1 MEKTMSMR
9 SIGKVVKQ
17 KSALIGVTL
26 WLAALAMGLSACTGR
41 TVQESPT
48 AIVQRPASTIV
59 SPEAPAGPTIQPA
72 PTGTMA
78 VSATSP
84 VNPVENI
91 PGGPMITPLV
101 ETSVS
106 APMGSNLSPITK
118 QEVGRMWDSVE
129 NFMSVVDRLD
139 GLTGEEKETLR
150 ANFSREI
157 ELRGEFDK
165 KCINLLTSEEQV
177 AAKDMGNM
185 GSALYQQANDKLE
198 AAMQNDPA
206 CSSVHREMEALI
218 AQSSPLGIKL
228 KMHLPNIT
236 Q

>member
-1 MEKTMSMR
+1 MAMR

-41 TVQESPT
+41 PVQESPT
-48 AIVQRPASTIV
+48 AIVQSPASTIV
-59 SPEAPAGPTIQPA
+59 SPDAPAGPTIQPVPA
-72 PTGTMA
+72 GTTA
-78 VSATSP
+78 VSATPS
-84 VNPVENI
+84 VNPVENTPSGPLI
-91 PGGPMITPLV
+91 PPLV
-101 ETSVS
+101 ETSVGV
-106 APMGSNLSPITK
+106 PMSSNLGPITK
-118 QEVGRMWDSVE
+118 QEVARMWDSVE
-129 NFMSVVDRLD
+129 NFTSVVERLD
-139 GLTGEEKETLR
+139 GLTGEEKQTLR

-165 KCINLLTSEEQV
+165 KCIMLLTSEEQA

-206 CSSVHREMEALI
+206 CSSVHREMDALM

-228 KMHLPNIT
+228 KMQLSTIT
-236 Q
+236 QQ